1 MDLGVERLLIPAIPE
16 LLETWTG
23 SFGFTVM
30 SNSDR
35 IELAE
40 NNILSFQGTT
50 MCQKVLNIACN
61 NLQDQNVPSM
71 SNSICDKAVDI
82 SSTHSE
88 VLNGTMMSISI
99 GRTSICDKAVNI
111 ASTCSEVLIGTTRPN
126 SDRELAENSSP
137 CSLGTGSCQKV
148 ISTLGRP
155 EGLNGL
161 FPILFLLIEHM
172 LVDSLS
178 THLEGH

>member
-1 MDLGVERLLIPAIPE
+1 MDLGVERLLIPAVPE

-40 NNILSFQGTT
+40 NSILSFQGTT

-82 SSTHSE
+82 
-88 VLNGTMMSISI
+88 
-99 GRTSICDKAVNI
+99 

-126 SDRELAENSSP
+126 ADRELAENSSP

>member
-1 MDLGVERLLIPAIPE
+1 LLLDLGVERLLIPAIPE

-126 SDRELAENSSP
+126 SDGELAENSSP
-137 CSLGTGSCQKV
+137 CSLGTSSCEKV
-148 ISTLGRP
+148 INTLGRP
-155 EGLNGL
+155 EGSNGL
-161 FPILFLLIEHM
+161 FPF
-172 LVDSLS
+172 SFC
-178 THLEGH
+178 